1 MIALTLQKA
10 LPDLVYIALTIMLV
24 LPILAVVL
32 CLFQTHRDDGFFTY
46 RGQHSFIDLPFSYTA
61 VKPCLTVYMP
71 SHRPCRHVKA
81 MPRLYMPAACDR
93 HS

>member
-32 CLFQTHRDDGFFTY
+32 CLFQTHHDDGFFTF
-46 RGQHSFIDLPFSYTA
+46 RGPHLFIDLPFGYNAKFES
-61 VKPCLTVYMP
+61 V
-71 SHRPCRHVKA
+71 CRHA
-81 MPRLYMPAACDR
+81 FT
-93 HS
+93 

>member
-10 LPDLVYIALTIMLV
+10 LPDLVYVALTVMMV

-46 RGQHSFIDLPFSYTA
+46 TGQHLLFDVPSSYSA
-61 VKPCLTVYMP
+61 VKPCLVVYMP
-71 SHRPCRHVKA
+71 SHKQCKHVKA
-81 MPRLYMPAACDR
+81 MLRLYMPAACDQ